1 MSSIETLE
9 KNHPVRVYLE
19 ENILIKELLHKINSI
34 DINKDYETF
43 FNVFNNLCEVEKHYL
58 RKENQLFPFIE
69 NYGWNTT
76 SQYMWTF
83 HDQIRENLKEIRLK
97 VEEKDF
103 EELSYMIDDLSENM
117 EHMILLE
124 ETTIFPNA
132 LESLDS
138 DDWDEIKQGDDE
150 VGTMLADEEA
160 YVHPSQDKKKRKLPF
175 PLDDRTHYDE
185 GYLTLEQ
192 VNFIFKF
199 LPIDI
204 TYVDEND
211 RVVFYNKGDNRV
223 FPRSAGIIGR
233 EVKFCHP
240 PKSVDQVLKILEEF
254 KAGRQ
259 DTAEFWIQFKGQ
271 FIHIRYF
278 AIRDEEKNY
287 KGVMEVT
294 QEISEIKALEGERR
308 ILDWHS

>member
-1 MSSIETLE
+1 MKECSTDSLE
-9 KNHPVRVYLE
+9 QGHPVRVYLE
-19 ENILIKELLHKINSI
+19 ENVLVKELLQKLGNIN
-34 DINKDYETF
+34 INEDYETF
-43 FNVFNNLCEVEKHYL
+43 FNTFNNLCEVEKHYL

-83 HDQIRENLKEIRLK
+83 HDQIRDNLKELRLK
-97 VEEKDF
+97 IEEKDF
-103 EELSYMIDDLSENM
+103 NELEYMIEELSDNM

-132 LESLDS
+132 LESLNS
-138 DDWDEIKQGDDE
+138 DDWNEIKQGDSE
-150 VGTMLADEEA
+150 VGTMLEEA
-160 YVHPSQDKKKRKLPF
+160 YVHPSLDKKKRNLPF
-175 PLDDRTHYDE
+175 SLDDKIHFDE
-185 GYLTLEQ
+185 GYLSVEQ
-192 VNFIFKF
+192 VNFVFKF

-211 RVVFYNKGDNRV
+211 RVVFYNKGEDRV

-271 FIHIRYF
+271 FVHIRYF
-278 AIRDEEKNY
+278 AIRDEQKNY
-287 KGVMEVT
+287 KGVMEIT
-294 QEISEIKALEGERR
+294 QDIKDIKALEGERR